1 MAVVLC
7 KKQTSSICIYINVI
21 YFIAMHGTFVH
32 TVFEPLA
39 KKHLPFFSCVI
50 KKKILIMPLL
60 MKIYFV

>member
-1 MAVVLC
+1 
-7 KKQTSSICIYINVI
+7 
-21 YFIAMHGTFVH
+21 MHETFVR

-39 KKHLPFFSCVI
+39 KKHLPFFSCAA